1 MYFETEC
8 LSNLGMRT
16 ISTLP
21 CGVFTDLCSQL
32 LPSGEIRRVFRK
44 CGVKRRR
51 PPLVTQEKLVQ
62 ALIFHTIAG
71 AGTLAQHLKT
81 LTGQKITDG
90 ALSQRRARLPWEVFE
105 LLMASALRPKAD
117 PARHPD
123 AFYHG
128 LRLCGLDGS
137 RFSINNTPQVKRQMK
152 KARSRRG
159 RAAFAQL
166 GVAVM
171 VELGLHNP
179 IAATVGMREESE
191 MELAKALL
199 PRLPE
204 KSLLLGDR
212 YYGVA
217 EVLVGLEEK
226 GQREFLVRVRKNLKP
241 RYLERYADGSALV
254 EIRAG
259 KKKRLVR
266 EIVGQVKHQRGPV
279 TMVRLWTSLLDWRGH
294 PAMEL
299 LALYARRWE
308 QEVFYKELKVD
319 TRSTPRVQSHTPLTA
334 AQEIAA
340 LILAYAVLVDHRIEA
355 AQVGEVGVLRIS
367 FLKTLEAMR
376 GLWLFLQVTSDL
388 LSAKEVRLV
397 VRRTM
402 RQLADRAIPKRRQ
415 RSCQRALRQPVS
427 SWPRLRKNTYRRG
440 PVVYTVNHSTTPNS

>member
-1 MYFETEC
+1 MQNVSAF
-8 LSNLGMRT
+8 
-16 ISTLP
+16 P
-21 CGVFTDLCSQL
+21 CGVFKDSCSQL
-32 LPSGEIRRVFRK
+32 LPSRLIGRVLK
-44 CGVKRRR
+44 ACGVKRRR
-51 PPLVTQEKLVQ
+51 PPLLAPYELVQ
-62 ALIFHTIAG
+62 ALVFHAVAG
-71 AGTLAQHLKT
+71 AGALAQHVKK
-81 LTGQKITDG
+81 LTGQQITDG

-105 LLMASALRPKAD
+105 LLMASALEPKAD
-117 PARHPD
+117 PKQHPD
-123 AFYHG
+123 AFYQG

-179 IAATVGMREESE
+179 IGATVGMREESE
-191 MELAKALL
+191 MELARRLL
-199 PRLPE
+199 DRLPQ
-204 KSLLLGDR
+204 KSLLLSDR
-212 YYGVA
+212 YYGVP
-217 EVLVGLEEK
+217 EVLVGLEAK

-259 KKKRLVR
+259 KNKRLVR
-266 EIVGQVKHQRGPV
+266 EIVGQVKHERGPV
-279 TMVRLWTSLLDWRGH
+279 TTVRLWTSLLDWRRH
-294 PAMEL
+294 PALEL

-319 TRSTPRVQSHTPLTA
+319 TRSTPRLQSQTPLTG

-367 FLKTLEAMR
+367 FLKTLEALR
-376 GLWLFLQVTSDL
+376 GLWQFLQVTSDL
-388 LSAKEVRLV
+388 LNAKEVRLV

-402 RQLADRAIPKRRQ
+402 RQLAEMAIPKRRQ
-415 RSCQRALRQPVS
+415 RSCPRALRQPVS

-440 PVVYTVNHSTTPNS
+440 PVAYKVNHSTTPNS

>member
-1 MYFETEC
+1 
-8 LSNLGMRT
+8 L
-16 ISTLP
+16 IAP
-21 CGVFTDLCSQL
+21 HQ
-32 LPSGEIRRVFRK
+32 
-44 CGVKRRR
+44 
-51 PPLVTQEKLVQ
+51 LVQ
-62 ALIFHTIAG
+62 ALIFHAVAG
-71 AGTLAQHLKT
+71 GGTLAQHMKK
-81 LTGQKITDG
+81 LTGQQITDG

-105 LLMASALRPKAD
+105 LLMSSALAPKAD
-117 PARHPD
+117 PKQHPE

-191 MELAKALL
+191 MELARRLL
-199 PRLPE
+199 DRLPE
-204 KSLLLGDR
+204 QSLLLSDR
-212 YYGVA
+212 YYGVP
-217 EVLVGLEEK
+217 EVLVRLETQ
-226 GQREFLVRVRKNLKP
+226 GQREFLVRVRENLKP
-241 RYLERYADGSALV
+241 RYLEWYADGSALV

-259 KKKRLVR
+259 KNNRLVR
-266 EIVGQVKHQRGPV
+266 EIVGQVKHERGPV
-279 TMVRLWTSLLDWRGH
+279 TTVRLWTSLLDWREH
-294 PAMEL
+294 PATEL

-319 TRSTPRVQSHTPLTA
+319 TRSTPRLQSQTPLTG

-340 LILAYAVLVDHRIEA
+340 LILAYAVLVDHRIAA

-367 FLKTLEAMR
+367 FLKTLEALR
-376 GLWLFLQVTSDL
+376 GLWQFLQVTSDL
-388 LSAKEVRLV
+388 LSAKEVTLV
-397 VRRTM
+397 VQRTM
-402 RQLADRAIPKRRQ
+402 RQLAEMAIPKRRQ
-415 RSCQRALRQPVS
+415 RSCPRALRQPVS

-440 PVVYTVNHSTTPNS
+440 PVAYTVKPSPTPNS